1 MMNDD
6 KKDFEKALSLVERG
20 KAKLLDGGP
29 SSETLHVPYAQ
40 GSSAGVVRFCE
51 ELSIPPS
58 GYVYFVNFA
67 IHKKMVDLDLLPM
80 LDDAAKDLFD
90 PPDRRLRF
98 FRNMENYIFAQYI
111 QGSGKNPSRI
121 YQDTQ
126 AFMQRFYGAL
136 SLAIGWPTGPRG
148 REPLTTDCVPLSY
161 GPDGYLHALSMS
173 LNIFSHG
180 IGGTSAIVKRGDNR
194 FGFGVIAERFEGSYF
209 DNDDF
214 YVPESW
220 NEAPQSEKE
229 AYCWSGSRRGGAPAE
244 KLSLFRIDRGGESMN
259 INNWKFISVITPETV
274 LMHPEVR
281 EFAQIDARGHLSGL
295 RPLLYPLPEKANEV
309 YTPNPRWR
317 RTYRDWQRKLAE
329 NSQSRATPH
338 PIGPS
343 SNDQLR
349 MIRRA
354 GQYRVPQDW
363 G

>member
-1 MMNDD
+1 MNDD
-6 KKDFEKALSLVERG
+6 KKDFGKALSLVERG
-20 KAKLLDGGP
+20 KAKLFDGGFSGEP
-29 SSETLHVPYAQ
+29 LHVPYQQ

-58 GYVYFVNFA
+58 RYVHFVNFA

-90 PPDRRLRF
+90 PPDQRLRF

-111 QGSGKNPSRI
+111 QGSSKNPSRI
-121 YQDTQ
+121 FQDTQ
-126 AFMQRFYGAL
+126 TFMQRFYGAL
-136 SLAIGWPTGPRG
+136 SLAIGQTALCDNRSG
-148 REPLTTDCVPLSY
+148 LTAGSVPLSY
-161 GPDGYLHALSMS
+161 GSDGYLHALSIV

-180 IGGTSAIVKRGDNR
+180 IGGTSAIVKSGYSR

-229 AYCWSGSRRGGAPAE
+229 TYCWSESRGGGASAE
-244 KLSLFRIDRGGESMN
+244 KLSLFRIDQGDQSIN

-281 EFAQIDARGHLSGL
+281 EFAQLDARGHLSGL

-317 RTYRDWQRKLAE
+317 RTYRDWQSKLAE

-354 GQYRVPQDW
+354 GQYRVPQAE